1 MFGEKTNIVINCRVF
16 SHFLPAI
23 VLQFNRKIIP
33 NKLEEKFILK
43 STSFQLILDKI
54 YTLEAI

>member
-43 STSFQLILDKI
+43 NNLFSADFKI
-54 YTLEAI
+54 YPLEAI